1 MESNF
6 LNRKHIE
13 HYLDLVMGETTCTLG
28 MRNALACSIS
38 SLVMMIF
45 TENGDLFTT
54 LKTIVSKDVLI
65 TGRLI
70 FLLV

>member
-1 MESNF
+1 MEN
-6 LNRKHIE
+6 
-13 HYLDLVMGETTCTLG
+13 YLDLVMEDQMHKGDME
-28 MRNALACSIS
+28 RASRSIS

-45 TENGDLFTT
+45 TENGDLFMT
-54 LKTIVSKDVLI
+54 LKTIALIDVLI